1 MDNKPKCKLIGE
13 NGNIYNLVGLA
24 QHTLKENGSEEQGKE
39 MIKRIAESQSYDQAL
54 VIIGEY
60 VEIV

>member
-1 MDNKPKCKLIGE
+1 MNDKPKCKLIGE
-13 NGNIYNLVGLA
+13 NGNIFNLVGIA
-24 QHTLKENGSEEQGKE
+24 QRTLKKNGLEEQGKE